1 MLAKQEMLE
10 KQLAALQQLV
20 RDLSTNTDEQRV
32 YFKKASS
39 TATKMPTIMEED
51 EDQINEDEQH
61 TNKDEEHTNKD
72 EEHNT
77 ESKKKSNALRRF
89 MKNLRA
95 IFKRSK

>member
-1 MLAKQEMLE
+1 MLLKQDLLE

-32 YFKKASS
+32 YFKKASF
-39 TATKMPTIMEED
+39 TAIKMPTITEEEED
-51 EDQINEDEQH
+51 QTNEDEQH
-61 TNKDEEHTNKD
+61 TNKDEQ
-72 EEHNT
+72 HNV
-77 ESKKKSNALRRF
+77 EPKKKSSALRRF

>member
-1 MLAKQEMLE
+1 MLLKQEMLE

-20 RDLSTNTDEQRV
+20 RELSTNTDERRL

-61 TNKDEEHTNKD
+61 TNKDEEH
-72 EEHNT
+72 NT
-77 ESKKKSNALRRF
+77 VPKKKSNALRRF
-89 MKNLRA
+89 MKNFKK

>member
-20 RDLSTNTDEQRV
+20 QDLSTNTEEQRIN
-32 YFKKASS
+32 FKKASF
-39 TATKMPTIMEED
+39 TATMMPTITEED
-51 EDQINEDEQH
+51 EDQNNEDEQH
-61 TNKDEEHTNKD
+61 TNKDEQ
-72 EEHNT
+72 HNT
-77 ESKKKSNALRRF
+77 EPKKKSNALRRF